1 MEKIYSDLL
10 LNYQTKNNI
19 AFNILK
25 EKILSGELKPGEK
38 LIIRKISSSLGVSET
53 PVREALKTLEAEGLL
68 SSVPYVGFVITK
80 LKPKELEDILTI
92 RFNLEFLATE
102 IAIDNISNDDIE
114 RLADKTKEMSICV
127 RENNIPNYGRLNRE
141 FHQIIYISSK
151 SQFLYNLIID
161 L

>member
-1 MEKIYSDLL
+1 M
-10 LNYQTKNNI
+10 
-19 AFNILK
+19 
-25 EKILSGELKPGEK
+25 
-38 LIIRKISSSLGVSET
+38 GVSET